1 VSRQIVGIDSHMY
14 MAVTL
19 PLEPKCSVS
28 KSVKGLRSLAMGVK
42 VQNCTF

>member
-1 VSRQIVGIDSHMY
+1 VFRQRVEIDFPMY